1 MANKTH
7 SQPKSPIGRYA
18 HERRSLYSQMLAFL
32 ESMLIRNY
40 SPKTTEKWQEMLRAF
55 LVWCE
60 ERGLSYPN
68 EISLSTLESYQRYLF
83 HYRKTDGKPLSART
97 QRSYL
102 VPIKAWF
109 KWLTKSHIILS
120 NPASELALPK
130 KEYRLP
136 KAILTEHEVDVV
148 MNTPDI
154 TDMFGLRDRA
164 ILEVL
169 YSTGIRRSEL
179 INLNKYSIDGER
191 GTITIRQGKGHKD
204 RIIPIGERAIYW
216 VEQYQNKTRP
226 LLESYS
232 RTEEESD
239 ALFLTKAGEMFS
251 PNRLS
256 HLVRTLIDKANLGK
270 SGSCHLLRHT
280 MATLMLENGADLRW
294 IQAMLGHASPE
305 TTQIYTQ
312 VSIRALK
319 DIHSATHPA
328 ASLERNNRN
337 KADNKVAKERER
349 RAKGRRTKA
358 TQLLDS

>member
-1 MANKTH
+1 MANETR
-7 SQPKSPIGRYA
+7 SQPKPPIGRCA
-18 HERRSLYSQMLAFL
+18 HERRSLYRQMLAFL

-68 EISLSTLESYQRYLF
+68 EITLSTLESYQRHLF
-83 HYRKTDGKPLSART
+83 YHRKTDGKPLSART

-120 NPASELALPK
+120 NPASELELPK

-136 KAILTEHEVDVV
+136 KAILTESEVEAI
-148 MNTPDI
+148 MNIPD
-154 TDMFGLRDRA
+154 TSDLFGLRDRA

-169 YSTGIRRSEL
+169 YSTGMRRSEL
-179 INLNKYSIDGER
+179 ISLNKYSIDSER
-191 GTITIRQGKGHKD
+191 GIITIRQGKGHKD

-232 RTEEESD
+232 KAEEESD
-239 ALFLTKAGEMFS
+239 ALFLTKAGETFS

-256 HLVRTLIDKANLGK
+256 HLVRTLIEKANIGK

-358 TQLLDS
+358 AQLLDS

>member
-1 MANKTH
+1 MANETH
-7 SQPKSPIGRYA
+7 SRPKAPIGRHA
-18 HERRSLYSQMLAFL
+18 HERRSLYQQMLLFL

-55 LVWCE
+55 LIWCE

-68 EISLSTLESYQRYLF
+68 EITLSTLESYQRYLF
-83 HYRKTDGKPLSART
+83 HHRKTDGKPLSART

-120 NPASELALPK
+120 NPASELELPK

-136 KAILTEHEVDVV
+136 KAILTESEVDAI

-154 TDMFGLRDRA
+154 SDLFGLRDRA

-179 INLNKYSIDGER
+179 ISLSKYSIDGER
-191 GTITIRQGKGHKD
+191 GTLTIRQGKGHKD

-216 VEQYQNKTRP
+216 VDKYLNKTRP
-226 LLESYS
+226 VLDSYS
-232 RTEEESD
+232 RVEDESD
-239 ALFLTKAGEMFS
+239 SLFLTKEGERFS

-256 HLVRTLIDKANLGK
+256 HLVRTLIEKANIGK
-270 SGSCHLLRHT
+270 SGSCHLFRHT

-294 IQAMLGHASPE
+294 IQAMLGHSSPE

-319 DIHSATHPA
+319 DIHTATHPA
-328 ASLERNNRN
+328 AGMSR
-337 KADNKVAKERER
+337 KR
-349 RAKGRRTKA
+349 RQPQATKNTDRTASCKPCP
-358 TQLLDS
+358 TEPSDS